1 MSAKVVF
8 LAFDALEETLVDRWA
23 AEGLMPTFAQL
34 GSRGTTYELSSTM
47 EYFPDTGWIEFGTG
61 KSAPAAGLYWQ
72 PEQVHVGEPRLRA
85 NRPEDIG
92 ARSFWR
98 RAGDAGRRVAAID
111 PAYAPPEP
119 GLNGVLLRDWGVH
132 SAGFG
137 RGSDPAGYVDEIVAR
152 YGDYPIPHGWSEE
165 EQRSWGCDAVGATRE
180 SLESMNRRLHEAAE
194 VKTRVVLGE
203 LARENWDLFVA
214 GFHEGHC
221 AGHQLWHFMDER
233 SPWHEPDAPAELK
246 DGIKNVYAKLDG
258 SLARVLDELDP
269 ETDVFVLLT
278 RGMTT
283 SVGGWQLLPDILV
296 RLGYSSA
303 GSVAGSI
310 RSRLPGPVATAI
322 KAVVRGPLRDRL
334 KSASGTPT
342 HPLENPRTKA
352 AWVRCG
358 MVGAV
363 RLNVRG
369 RDPFGCVEPGEE
381 YDAICTDLTR
391 ELAALRDTETGE
403 PVVVEAVRSDE
414 VFGERYHPN
423 LPDVLVRYRQEF
435 PITSVTSPRIGTVS
449 KPARDDHFLRSGEHT
464 TNVRL
469 WHIGPG
475 VEAGRTVRGGHV
487 LDVPATVLDRLGVS
501 APDLDGRPLTL
512 GDRVPA

>member
-1 MSAKVVF
+1 GRA
-8 LAFDALEETLVDRWA
+8 LAVARAGRARRVEGRDQERLRQARRQPRARPRRARPGDGRVRAPDARHDDERRRLA
-23 AEGLMPTFAQL
+23 
-34 GSRGTTYELSSTM
+34 
-47 EYFPDTGWIEFGTG
+47 
-61 KSAPAAGLYWQ
+61 APAR
-72 PEQVHVGEPRLRA
+72 HPR
-85 NRPEDIG
+85 P
-92 ARSFWR
+92 ARLLV
-98 RAGDAGRRVAAID
+98 RRV
-111 PAYAPPEP
+111 
-119 GLNGVLLRDWGVH
+119 
-132 SAGFG
+132 
-137 RGSDPAGYVDEIVAR
+137 
-152 YGDYPIPHGWSEE
+152 
-165 EQRSWGCDAVGATRE
+165 GC
-180 SLESMNRRLHEAAE
+180 
-194 VKTRVVLGE
+194 
-203 LARENWDLFVA
+203 
-214 GFHEGHC
+214 
-221 AGHQLWHFMDER
+221 
-233 SPWHEPDAPAELK
+233 
-246 DGIKNVYAKLDG
+246 
-258 SLARVLDELDP
+258 
-269 ETDVFVLLT
+269 
-278 RGMTT
+278 
-283 SVGGWQLLPDILV
+283 
-296 RLGYSSA
+296 
-303 GSVAGSI
+303 
-310 RSRLPGPVATAI
+310 RLPGPVATAI